1 MELHAIVQRMKKTYD
16 AARTKEI
23 ILDAA
28 EEMFAEHGY
37 SATRVDAIASL
48 AGYNKSLIYQYFGDK
63 LGLYT
68 GVIKRADQL
77 GNTVFESLAGGSLAD
92 ETTTSDPSKFR
103 RLLGDVIRSSY
114 QFLLDHPR
122 YLKIYLWEAAEE
134 WKIWKSISYSPDDII
149 VFSRL
154 AESAKK
160 NGLIRKDIEPI
171 MMPILLM
178 NLVIPFVQTYRRLSE
193 MMPDEIQSQI
203 PLEQF
208 KEQLVHIVV
217 YGLMEPSLL

>member
-1 MELHAIVQRMKKTYD
+1 MQRKRKTYD
-16 AARTKEI
+16 AARTKEM

-48 AGYNKSLIYQYFGDK
+48 AGYNKSLIYQYFQDK

-77 GNTVFESLAGGSLAD
+77 GNTVFEGLLGDSLAD
-92 ETTTSDPSKFR
+92 SATTSDPSKFR
-103 RLLGDVIRSSY
+103 HMLGDVIRNSF
-114 QFLLDHPR
+114 QFLLNHPR

-134 WKIWKSISYSPDDII
+134 WRVWKSIAYSPDDFILFRRI
-149 VFSRL
+149 
-154 AESAKK
+154 AESAKE
-160 NGLIRKDIEPI
+160 NGLLRKDIEPI
-171 MMPILLM
+171 MVPIVLT
-178 NLVIPFVQTYRRLSE
+178 NLVIPFVQSYSRLSE
-193 MMPDEIQSQI
+193 MMPDKIQSKI
-203 PLEQF
+203 SLEQY
-208 KEQLVHIVV
+208 KEQLVLIVV

>member
-1 MELHAIVQRMKKTYD
+1 MPRKGKTYD

-48 AGYNKSLIYQYFGDK
+48 AGYNKSLIYQYFQDK

-68 GVIKRADQL
+68 EVIKRADQL
-77 GNTVFESLAGGSLAD
+77 GNTVFEGLLGDSLAD
-92 ETTTSDPSKFR
+92 SATTSDPSKFR
-103 RLLGDVIRSSY
+103 LMLEAVIRNSF

-134 WKIWKSISYSPDDII
+134 WRVWKSIAYSPDDII
-149 VFSRL
+149 LFRWL
-154 AESAKK
+154 AESAKE

-171 MMPILLM
+171 MVPIVLM
-178 NLVIPFVQTYRRLSE
+178 NLVIPFVQSYRRLSE
-193 MMPDEIQSQI
+193 TPDKIESMLS
-203 PLEQF
+203 LEQYE
-208 KEQLVHIVV
+208 EQLVLIVV